1 MLFLVGLTGLTG
13 FIVAFRSVNVLVF
26 DWLIRKY
33 ETFSLVSSWCLRYK
47 LKLACDL
54 KSLSRNEIIRVLF
67 SIAVV
72 VLVPVQW
79 FWASKSCMLIIP
91 KVNWVFL
98 NKRSKADFTVGN
110 IFFTN
115 ISEGTAFLLQGVT
128 NSDGVK
134 LRRYILK

>member
-72 VLVPVQW
+72 VLVPVQ
-79 FWASKSCMLIIP
+79 
-91 KVNWVFL
+91 
-98 NKRSKADFTVGN
+98 
-110 IFFTN
+110 
-115 ISEGTAFLLQGVT
+115 
-128 NSDGVK
+128 
-134 LRRYILK
+134 

>member
-72 VLVPVQW
+72 VLIPVQ
-79 FWASKSCMLIIP
+79 
-91 KVNWVFL
+91 
-98 NKRSKADFTVGN
+98 
-110 IFFTN
+110 
-115 ISEGTAFLLQGVT
+115 
-128 NSDGVK
+128 
-134 LRRYILK
+134 